1 MSLMPVSQPKS
12 RTGTP
17 PHLVLCTLKLTRP
30 RKNQVSFGRSKCD
43 GCSIYFTLSYF
54 ILHIHS
60 FLVCW
65 FTVLI
70 NVFRILSS
78 PVFKVM
84 SKNLEFYH
92 TECSF
97 TASYVTRARTI
108 GKSLKSKNGKKNIHS
123 FFFFQS
129 CQCWFFGYKWK
140 QEDKNYRLW
149 EEKKS
154 AELTEMA
161 VFVTSSVTRSNQ
173 KNNSKT
179 DLFLHRF
186 ILRN

>member
-1 MSLMPVSQPKS
+1 MSVSQPKS
-12 RTGTP
+12 RTGTT

-54 ILHIHS
+54 IWHIHS
-60 FLVCW
+60 FLVCL

-84 SKNLEFYH
+84 STYLEFYH

-108 GKSLKSKNGKKNIHS
+108 GKSLKSKNGKKISTLFSS
-123 FFFFQS
+123 FS
-129 CQCWFFGYKWK
+129 RVSVDSLVISENKKIKTIVY
-140 QEDKNYRLW
+140 
-149 EEKKS
+149 EKK
-154 AELTEMA
+154 
-161 VFVTSSVTRSNQ
+161 
-173 KNNSKT
+173 KNPHSWPKWQ
-179 DLFLHRF
+179 FL
-186 ILRN
+186 LQVV